1 MRASGCSNAAIKILH
16 EVVRGYYC
24 PFDQQNLQNI
34 RIPASLQKT
43 ARQVETTGSLIQS
56 GFTALSP
63 VISLVA
69 NSGKQPGQ
77 SVDEAS
83 PVSPAKH
90 NVLSCSDRPAAD
102 LPSPRKHKKSKKN
115 KKAKVAIQKPEEDDD
130 FALLEQAIAQNQQQ
144 QIAKP
149 AAPPT
154 AHLPSPA
161 AKRNISMHE
170 TYGSSDPSPA
180 ENQHGP
186 GMDRAAFATQ
196 GLRLFD
202 SIRAAFHMVADSRP
216 SPFID
221 AGLRGFTP
229 KDAAEAL
236 QLLEHAHS
244 LVTRGAHPGSDYGAV
259 EQYLDPQVNPQ
270 CPFWAHMNLYGHIER
285 LMQELKHARKQDKS
299 LRGKGEAPGIAAGH
313 STISHIKVVE
323 MQRGLKPMRRNI
335 NIVSALVDLAR
346 IATLDAEIAPAAI
359 LQIAQ
364 IHAAQSCHDESSA
377 APA

>member
-1 MRASGCSNAAIKILH
+1 M
-16 EVVRGYYC
+16 
-24 PFDQQNLQNI
+24 
-34 RIPASLQKT
+34 IPA
-43 ARQVETTGSLIQS
+43 ARGPSEAETEYQSCRQQWSRVCLHLGRQAAGQAASQGSPGCGCLDTEAQCSSTGGASRQRS
-56 GFTALSP
+56 YHQGP
-63 VISLVA
+63 VDGGHRQA
-69 NSGKQPGQ
+69 
-77 SVDEAS
+77 E
-83 PVSPAKH
+83 PAEP
-90 NVLSCSDRPAAD
+90 RPAAGAG
-102 LPSPRKHKKSKKN
+102 SKIMHN
-115 KKAKVAIQKPEEDDD
+115 WL
-130 FALLEQAIAQNQQQ
+130 ALLD
-144 QIAKP
+144 P
-149 AAPPT
+149 A
-154 AHLPSPA
+154 
-161 AKRNISMHE
+161 RNISMHE
-170 TYGSSDPSPA
+170 TYGSSNPSPA

-186 GMDRAAFATQ
+186 GMDRAASATQ

-259 EQYLDPQVNPQ
+259 EQYLDPQVNPR

-285 LMQELKHARKQDKS
+285 LLQELKHARKQDKS

-313 STISHIKVVE
+313 STISHIKAVE

-346 IATLDAEIAPAAI
+346 IGTLDAS
-359 LQIAQ
+359 
-364 IHAAQSCHDESSA
+364 SCHPPDCADLCCTELS
-377 APA
+377 